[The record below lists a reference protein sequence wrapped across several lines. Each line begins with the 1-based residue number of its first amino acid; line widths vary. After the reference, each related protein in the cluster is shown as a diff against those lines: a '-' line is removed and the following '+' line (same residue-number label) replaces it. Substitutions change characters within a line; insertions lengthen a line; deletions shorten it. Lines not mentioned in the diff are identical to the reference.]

1 MAEKQGREAAV
12 QTFRQF
18 AWNLAGTLAD
28 KGKPMAKPSG
38 RSAARP
44 QGRAGSKR

>member
-1 MAEKQGREAAV
+1 MTEKPNRETAQ

-28 KGKPMAKPSG
+28 KQAGAAKPRPG
-38 RSAARP
+38 RSGGAA
-44 QGRAGSKR
+44 GGGAKRR

>member
-1 MAEKQGREAAV
+1 MADKQNREAAQ

-28 KGKPMAKPSG
+28 KQRSPPKPRSSGAKRG
-38 RSAARP
+38 
-44 QGRAGSKR
+44 